1 MSYGLISTAIFLTL
15 WKLHSSFFLCNAIP
29 SSSFIRQRLTMNCS
43 LSQQKASL
51 RDDAKPIL
59 VDELRR
65 RNLAEASRAK
75 TSEIQAAPTSHNVSR
90 ALSWAKWLGL
100 WLLNTFTATLG
111 VAISIG
117 IVTYSTQPFVSRATR
132 MRFMEQ
138 FVYTHHYP
146 LPIFVGLVFG
156 FFSYVHFRGS
166 YRYWV
171 WILPTAGVLFSVMTW
186 KQSNQTS
193 WSQSLPHF
201 FGYIPFPDNRDQLDR
216 RCSFTCRWRIRLA
229 CWFKSVYSTS
239 FQQAGELPGNRR

>member
-1 MSYGLISTAIFLTL
+1 VQRDSFEQVYSTKTDDELLAL
-15 WKLHSSFFLCNAIP
+15 AADE
-29 SSSFIRQRLTMNCS
+29 
-43 LSQQKASL
+43 ASL

-59 VDELRR
+59 VHELRR
-65 RNLAEASRAK
+65 RKLAEASRAN
-75 TSEIQAAPTSHNVSR
+75 TSEIQSAPTSHKVSR

-111 VAISIG
+111 VALSIG
-117 IVTYSTQPFVSRATR
+117 IVTYSSQPFVSRGTR

-171 WILPTAGVLFSVMTW
+171 WILPTAGVLFSVMNW

-193 WSQSLPHF
+193 WSQSLLHF
-201 FGYIPFPDNRDQLDR
+201 FGYIPFPDNRDQLD
-216 RCSFTCRWRIRLA
+216 STLFLYMSLA
-229 CWFKSVYSTS
+229 YSTGVLVHK
-239 FQQAGELPGNRR
+239 FVQHKLPASWRTS